1 MNAAVW
7 WLEINVA
14 NNRKTKIRAD
24 KIVEFREDWV
34 TEGRGKEKVPVTR
47 LILEGGAN
55 LVAEGEHA
63 DDLWKRMQEALQ
75 RPFYIC
81 EAPERGEAVND
92 VQ

>member
-7 WLEINVA
+7 WLEITVA
-14 NNRKTKIRAD
+14 NNRRTKIRAD

-34 TEGRGKEKVPVTR
+34 TEGKGKEKVPVTR

-63 DDLWKRMQEALQ
+63 DDLWRRMQEALQ

-81 EAPERGEAVND
+81 EAPERETVND
-92 VQ
+92 V

>member
-14 NNRKTKIRAD
+14 NNRRTKIRAD

-34 TEGRGKEKVPVTR
+34 TEGKGKEKVPVTR

-63 DDLWKRMQEALQ
+63 DDLWRRMQEALQ

-81 EAPERGEAVND
+81 DAPERAASND